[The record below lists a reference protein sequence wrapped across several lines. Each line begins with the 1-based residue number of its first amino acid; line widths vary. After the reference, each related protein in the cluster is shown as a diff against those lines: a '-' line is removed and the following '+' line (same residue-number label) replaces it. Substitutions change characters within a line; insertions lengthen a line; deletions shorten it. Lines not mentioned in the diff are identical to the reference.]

1 METLYLPSSEY
12 NTELIV
18 VELARI
24 FKEKGGILCWSE
36 SNKKPIFHKENS
48 EIPKRMIVNSYLI
61 ERKNKLAETLR
72 EANKLDKK
80 VPYIEEVE
88 EEYRKITSLDNTPVI
103 TYGKYFSVV
112 LDGVYYNF
120 CFDDNPLFGIHFC
133 KAKVTD
139 WLTFQNCYS
148 DNSMLINH
156 DYIWKFSCTQ
166 EQRKEIA
173 EGLFEEAMKAKY
185 SEMYGNKTMYIYLY
199 KEEENDEQAE

>member
-24 FKEKGGILCWSE
+24 FKEKGGVLCWSE
-36 SNKKPIFHKENS
+36 SNKKPISHKENS

-61 ERKNKLAETLR
+61 EKKHKLAETLR
-72 EANKLDKK
+72 KANKLDKK

-120 CFDDNPLFGIHFC
+120 CFDDNPLFGIHFA

-139 WLTFQNCYS
+139 YLTFQNCYS
-148 DNSMLINH
+148 DNSMHIVY
-156 DYIWKFSCTQ
+156 DVVWKFSCTQ

-173 EGLFEEAMKAKY
+173 EELFEEAMKAKY
-185 SEMYGNKTMYIYLY
+185 SEKYGNKTMYIHLY
-199 KEEENDEQAE
+199 KEEENNEQAE